1 MALFKNASLLREST
15 AASIAVGMMGGMLG
29 TCVNIDGPVVAIYGL
44 QGEAVADAYKRLL
57 KPSIETEFAS
67 AAKEQADEEA
77 IKVFADNLRQLL
89 LAAPLGQKRV
99 MAIDPGFRTGCKVAC
114 LDAQGNLTH
123 HEAIFP
129 DFCLQAARTPHTA
142 DAAMRVNS
150 MAHTFGIEAVAIG
163 NGTASRETEAFIK
176 RLALKQADGKPVPVF
191 VVSEDGASVYSAS
204 KTAREEFPDKEF
216 VLKVYERVSNF
227 LEIALGC
234 GMDSIFE
241 FNLKRFCTTFNY
253 TATPVLNALKILTIS
268 GYIEFIEETDTLS
281 RVMILVHKEE
291 LYNLRDCD
299 PQTDR
304 VLQCLLRSYTGLFAD
319 YIYIHEDLLAQ
330 RLGIDQHAV
339 YEALLKLNRLHVLHY
354 VPRRQHY
361 QHAFSQQIRL

>member
-1 MALFKNASLLREST
+1 M
-15 AASIAVGMMGGMLG
+15 
-29 TCVNIDGPVVAIYGL
+29 
-44 QGEAVADAYKRLL
+44 
-57 KPSIETEFAS
+57 
-67 AAKEQADEEA
+67 
-77 IKVFADNLRQLL
+77 
-89 LAAPLGQKRV
+89 
-99 MAIDPGFRTGCKVAC
+99 
-114 LDAQGNLTH
+114 
-123 HEAIFP
+123 
-129 DFCLQAARTPHTA
+129 
-142 DAAMRVNS
+142 
-150 MAHTFGIEAVAIG
+150 
-163 NGTASRETEAFIK
+163 
-176 RLALKQADGKPVPVF
+176 
-191 VVSEDGASVYSAS
+191 
-204 KTAREEFPDKEF
+204 
-216 VLKVYERVSNF
+216 LKVYERVSNF

-281 RVMILVHKEE
+281 RVMILVHREE

-319 YIYIHEDLLAQ
+319 YIYIHEDPLAQ

-354 VPRRQHY
+354 VAPAAHPLHRLHPRTHGTPLRAHHPRGLRRATQTHGRPHREHDYLCHLDPLPATDAARILRSEKRLRVWLLRQLHRTA
-361 QHAFSQQIRL
+361 QTRAPLDTAPLHR